1 MTRYLIVGNSVGC
14 IGAIEALRQVD
25 ASGPIQVVSDE
36 PYPSYSRP
44 QIAGYLAGEL
54 GVEQALYR
62 PRSFYPDY
70 GVDLMLNR
78 TVTQID
84 PQAKTASLSDGRVLE
99 WDKCLLATGGVPIVP
114 PVKGLDEGG
123 YFTFTK
129 MSDAQALKDRLSVIR
144 RAVVVGGGLIG
155 LSVTEALVKVG
166 VDATVVELASQ
177 ILGRALDSTISAK
190 AQGVME
196 SRGVRILTHCSV
208 AEVKPAEGR
217 PEAGLALLSNGVEL
231 KYDALIMAIGV
242 RPRVE
247 LAVEAGL
254 NVNRGILVD
263 DHMQSSVKDVF
274 ACGDVAEAHDF
285 FANEAR
291 LTPIWP
297 NAYLGGR
304 VAGLNMA
311 GKDTVYEGGTA
322 MNALHSFGYPILS
335 AGIVSASEDE
345 GYKVLMEQTSD
356 GRGHRKIILLDG
368 RIVGFIFAGDID
380 RAGVVYGLMKERVDV
395 SEFAGKLL
403 GEEGGLISLP
413 KSFRFDMLRA
423 KGVARR
429 MMEWS

>member
-1 MTRYLIVGNSVGC
+1 MTRHLIVGNSVGC

-36 PYPSYSRP
+36 PYPAYSRP

-54 GVEQALYR
+54 GIEQALYR

-70 GVDLMLNR
+70 GVELLLNR
-78 TVTQID
+78 TVTKVD
-84 PQAKTASLSDGRVLE
+84 PETKTAQLSDGRELA
-99 WDKCLLATGGVPIVP
+99 WDKCLLATGGVPIVS
-114 PVKGLDEGG
+114 PVKGLGPGG

-129 MSDAQALKDRLSVIR
+129 MQDAQVLKDRLSVIR
-144 RAVVVGGGLIG
+144 QAVVVGGGLIG
-155 LSVTEALVKVG
+155 LSVTEALVKAG
-166 VDATVVELASQ
+166 VKASIVELAPQ

-190 AQGVME
+190 AQSVME

-208 AEVKPAEGR
+208 TEVRPKEGKPEV
-217 PEAGLALLSNGVEL
+217 GLAILSNGVEL
-231 KYDALIMAIGV
+231 EYDVLVMAIGV
-242 RPRVE
+242 RPRVD
-247 LAVEAGL
+247 LASAAGL
-254 NVNRGILVD
+254 RVNRGILVD
-263 DHMQSSVKDVF
+263 DHMQSTIPDVY
-274 ACGDVAEAHDF
+274 ACGDVAEAYDF
-285 FANEAR
+285 LANEAR

-311 GKDTVYEGGTA
+311 GQDTLYEGGTA

-335 AGIVSASEDE
+335 AGIVSPPDD
-345 GYKVLMEQTSD
+345 GDYQVLTVQTSD
-356 GRGHRKIILLDG
+356 GRGHKKIVLLDG

-403 GEEGGLISLP
+403 TEDGGLISLP
-413 KSFRFDMLRA
+413 KSYRFDMLRA